1 MRKVFLSLIVFT
13 IAALLSFG
21 CSSGEKG
28 EKGEKGDNP
37 EKQPGDDFPHVIIE
51 TEMGTIKLELWPD
64 VAPNHVAN
72 FLELVN
78 NGFYNGLTWHRV
90 IEGFV
95 IQSGC
100 PNADGTGNAGYFIP
114 AEFSNLPH
122 NPGTL
127 SMARGH
133 DYNTASSQFFICL
146 ARRPDLDGKYTIFGR
161 TIEGMD
167 VVRKIGAVETDKN
180 DKPLED
186 INILRMWEQGKEPAA
201 VSGDGG

>member
-1 MRKVFLSLIVFT
+1 MKIFISLCLAFLLLVT
-13 IAALLSFG
+13 IG
-21 CSSGEKG
+21 CTSEEAGKG
-28 EKGEKGDNP
+28 ETKDKH
-37 EKQPGDDFPHVIIE
+37 PGDDYPHVIVE
-51 TEMGTIKLELWPD
+51 TEFGTIKLELWPD

-72 FLELVN
+72 FLDLVN
-78 NGFYNGLTWHRV
+78 TGFYNGMIFHRV

-100 PNADGTGNAGYFIP
+100 PNGDGSGNAGYVIP
-114 AEFSNLPH
+114 SEFSSLPH

-146 ARRPDLDGKYTIFGR
+146 ARRPDLDGKYSIFGR

-167 VVRKIGAVETDKN
+167 VVQKIGNVETDKD
-180 DKPLED
+180 DKPLEP
-186 INILRMWEQGKEPAA
+186 IHILRIWEEGKEPPKAA
-201 VSGDGG
+201 SEGDVQA